1 MASTADL
8 MKEIEELCKGID
20 NLTIRKATDLE
31 TLPPE
36 IKDKLKEACSQDPPD
51 SALLTFVEDM
61 GIKSLFPEGREAD
74 VFRIWLKAMG
84 FIKAKAS
91 DGNDIPVV
99 AWIDMEGESFIA
111 GHPNEAFKGK
121 DIVNML
127 ELRLATISDM
137 YLKTSDILER
147 AKAKLDESTD

>member
-1 MASTADL
+1 MSRIEDL
-8 MKEIEELCKGID
+8 MKEIEGLCNDID

-36 IKDKLKEACSQDPPD
+36 IKEKLKEACSQDLTD

-84 FIKAKAS
+84 FIKVKAS
-91 DGNDIPVV
+91 DGNDIPAV

-137 YLKTSDILER
+137 YLRTSDILGR
-147 AKAKLDESTD
+147 AKAKLDESKD